1 MKKTEKFADG
11 LVWNYV
17 STLFLAAGGFLF
29 SIIIAVFYDEEVLGV
44 FNQIFA
50 YYILLSQLA
59 VLASTLRLHAIQRWQ
74 QKIWLMG
81 VVCFCRHYARLRL
94 LLHSHCL

>member
-59 VLASTLRLHAIQRWQ
+59 VFGVHLALTRYSALATENLADGSRVGLWG
-74 QKIWLMG
+74 L
-81 VVCFCRHYARLRL
+81 F
-94 LLHSHCL
+94 